1 MKAIGK
7 HAEMSQVVAGEVK
20 GREMFGH
27 AIAGFGQNLIFG
39 LWSSYMMVFYTD
51 IFGITAGAA
60 SIIMLLTRIWDGVN
74 DPMMGTIADHTR
86 TKWGRYRPWLLF
98 MAPVIVIFLVLNF
111 SSPDLSPTLKV
122 VYAAV
127 TYVMMSMAFTAV
139 DVPFWT
145 MPAAMSSDVQ
155 KRSKIISFS
164 RMSTTLATTVLGV
177 IAIPLVN
184 ALGNGDKAK
193 GYMMT
198 ALVVGLVGAAF
209 YLIGFANIREHVQP
223 VPNQK
228 ITLKSSVKA
237 ITQNKPLLLL
247 LCCGLLGN
255 IGTML
260 KQGMVIYYVKDC
272 VGSESLIP
280 IFSVLF
286 LPGMFVGLVIAPM
299 FTKKLD
305 SKTVFIGSRVF
316 GIIVDVVFFFAGFE
330 NVPLVMFLY
339 ALTSIPLGMS
349 SVVSAT
355 MLTNT
360 IEYAEWKFGNR
371 QEGLISSTQT
381 LTAKIGM
388 ALSAGVTGAVLE
400 IANYVPNQVTPQ
412 TQNMIHG
419 AFTLFC
425 AAIGVLAIIP
435 MLFNKFTDK
444 EHERIVKELEAH
456 KQQAEK

>member
-1 MKAIGK
+1 MRAFGK
-7 HAEMSQVVAGEVK
+7 NAEMSQVIAGEVK

-39 LWSSYMMVFYTD
+39 LWSNYMLVFYTD
-51 IFGITAGAA
+51 IFGIAAGTA
-60 SIIMLLTRIWDGVN
+60 SIIMLLTRVWDGIN
-74 DPMMGTIADHTR
+74 DPMMGSIADRTR

-122 VYAAV
+122 VYAGI

-139 DVPFWT
+139 DVPYWT
-145 MPAAMSSDVQ
+145 MPAAMSSDVK
-155 KRSKIISFS
+155 KRSRIISFS
-164 RMSTTLATTVLGV
+164 RMSTTLAATILGI
-177 IAIPLVN
+177 IAIPLIH
-184 ALGNGDKAK
+184 ALGQGDKQK

-198 ALVVGLVGAAF
+198 ALVVGLIGAGF
-209 YLIGFANIREHVQP
+209 YLIGFCCIREHVQP
-223 VPNQK
+223 ALNQK
-228 ITLKSSVKA
+228 ITFKSSVKA
-237 ITQNKPLLLL
+237 IIQNKPLLLL

-272 VGSESLIP
+272 VGSENLIP
-280 IFSVLF
+280 TFSLLF
-286 LPGMFVGLVIAPM
+286 LPGMIFGLIIAPV
-299 FTKKLD
+299 FAKRFD
-305 SKTVFIGSRVF
+305 SKSVFIGARVF
-316 GIIVDVVFFFAGFE
+316 GIIVDVIFFFAGFE
-330 NVPLVMFLY
+330 NIPLVMFLY
-339 ALTSIPLGMS
+339 ALTSIPLGIS

-388 ALSAGVTGAVLE
+388 ALSAGVIGAVLE
-400 IANYVPNQVTPQ
+400 IADYVPNHVTSE
-412 TQNMIHG
+412 TQMMMHG

-425 AAIGVLAIIP
+425 AFIGVLAIIP

-444 EHERIVKELEAH
+444 EHQRIMNELAERKSQ
-456 KQQAEK
+456 K

>member
-299 FTKKLD
+299 FTKKFD

-412 TQNMIHG
+412 AQNMIHG

-444 EHERIVKELEAH
+444 EHERIVKELEAR

>member
-1 MKAIGK
+1 MRAFGK
-7 HAEMSQVVAGEVK
+7 NAEMSQVIAGEVK

-39 LWSSYMMVFYTD
+39 LWSNYMLVFYTD
-51 IFGITAGAA
+51 IFGIAAGTA
-60 SIIMLLTRIWDGVN
+60 SIIMLLTRVWDGIN
-74 DPMMGTIADHTR
+74 DPMMGSIADRTR

-122 VYAAV
+122 VYAGI

-139 DVPFWT
+139 DVPYWT
-145 MPAAMSSDVQ
+145 MPAAMSSDVK
-155 KRSKIISFS
+155 KRSRIISFS
-164 RMSTTLATTVLGV
+164 RMSTTLAATILGI
-177 IAIPLVN
+177 IAIPLIH
-184 ALGNGDKAK
+184 ALGQGDKQK

-198 ALVVGLVGAAF
+198 ALVVGLIGAGF
-209 YLIGFANIREHVQP
+209 YLIGFFCIREHVQP
-223 VPNQK
+223 ALNQK
-228 ITLKSSVKA
+228 ITFKSSVKA
-237 ITQNKPLLLL
+237 IIQNKPLLLL

-272 VGSESLIP
+272 VGSENLIP
-280 IFSVLF
+280 TFSLLF
-286 LPGMFVGLVIAPM
+286 LPGMIFGLIIAPV
-299 FTKKLD
+299 FAKRFD
-305 SKTVFIGSRVF
+305 SKSVFIGARVF
-316 GIIVDVVFFFAGFE
+316 GIIVDVIFFFAGFE
-330 NVPLVMFLY
+330 NIPLVMFLY
-339 ALTSIPLGMS
+339 ALTSIPLGIS

-360 IEYAEWKFGNR
+360 IEYAEWRFGNR

-388 ALSAGVTGAVLE
+388 ALSAGVIGAVLE
-400 IANYVPNQVTPQ
+400 IADYVPNHVTSE
-412 TQNMIHG
+412 TQMMMHG

-425 AAIGVLAIIP
+425 AFIGVLAIIP

-444 EHERIVKELEAH
+444 EHQRIMNELAERKSQ
-456 KQQAEK
+456 K

>member
-1 MKAIGK
+1 MRAFGK
-7 HAEMSQVVAGEVK
+7 NAEMSQVIAGEVK

-39 LWSSYMMVFYTD
+39 LWSNCMLVFYTD
-51 IFGITAGAA
+51 IFGIAAGTA
-60 SIIMLLTRIWDGVN
+60 SIIMLLTRVWDGIN
-74 DPMMGTIADHTR
+74 DPMMGSIADRTR

-122 VYAAV
+122 VYAGI

-139 DVPFWT
+139 DVPYWT
-145 MPAAMSSDVQ
+145 MPAAMSSDVK
-155 KRSKIISFS
+155 KRSRIISFS
-164 RMSTTLATTVLGV
+164 RMSTTLAATILGI
-177 IAIPLVN
+177 IAIPLIH
-184 ALGNGDKAK
+184 ALGQGDKQK

-198 ALVVGLVGAAF
+198 ALVVGLIGAGF
-209 YLIGFANIREHVQP
+209 YLIGFFCIREHVQP
-223 VPNQK
+223 ALNQK
-228 ITLKSSVKA
+228 ITFKSSVKA
-237 ITQNKPLLLL
+237 IIQNKPLLLL
-247 LCCGLLGN
+247 LCWGLLGN

-272 VGSESLIP
+272 VGSENLIP
-280 IFSVLF
+280 TFSLLF
-286 LPGMFVGLVIAPM
+286 LPGMIFGLIIAPV
-299 FTKKLD
+299 FAKRFD
-305 SKTVFIGSRVF
+305 SKSVFIGARVF
-316 GIIVDVVFFFAGFE
+316 GIIVDVIFFFAGFE
-330 NVPLVMFLY
+330 NIPLVMFLY
-339 ALTSIPLGMS
+339 ALTSIPLGIS

-388 ALSAGVTGAVLE
+388 ALSAGVIGAVLE
-400 IANYVPNQVTPQ
+400 IADYVPNHVTSE
-412 TQNMIHG
+412 TQMMMHG

-425 AAIGVLAIIP
+425 AFIGVLAIIP

-444 EHERIVKELEAH
+444 EHQRIMNELAERKSQ
-456 KQQAEK
+456 K

>member
-1 MKAIGK
+1 MRAFGK
-7 HAEMSQVVAGEVK
+7 NAEMSQVIAGEVK

-39 LWSSYMMVFYTD
+39 LWSNYMLVFYTD
-51 IFGITAGAA
+51 IFGIAAGTA
-60 SIIMLLTRIWDGVN
+60 SIIMLLTRVWDGIN
-74 DPMMGTIADHTR
+74 DPMMGSIADRTR

-122 VYAAV
+122 VYAGI

-139 DVPFWT
+139 DVPYWT
-145 MPAAMSSDVQ
+145 MPAAMSSDVK
-155 KRSKIISFS
+155 KRSRIISFS
-164 RMSTTLATTVLGV
+164 RMSTTLAATILGI
-177 IAIPLVN
+177 IAIPLIH
-184 ALGNGDKAK
+184 ALGQGDKQK

-198 ALVVGLVGAAF
+198 ALVVGLIGAGF
-209 YLIGFANIREHVQP
+209 YLIGFVCIREHVQP
-223 VPNQK
+223 ALNQK
-228 ITLKSSVKA
+228 ITFKSSVKA
-237 ITQNKPLLLL
+237 IIQNKPLLLL

-272 VGSESLIP
+272 VGSENLIP
-280 IFSVLF
+280 TFSLLF
-286 LPGMFVGLVIAPM
+286 LPGMIFGLIIAPV
-299 FTKKLD
+299 FAKRFD
-305 SKTVFIGSRVF
+305 SKSVFIGARVF
-316 GIIVDVVFFFAGFE
+316 GIIVDVIFFFAGFE
-330 NVPLVMFLY
+330 NIPLVMFLY
-339 ALTSIPLGMS
+339 ALTSIPLGIS

-388 ALSAGVTGAVLE
+388 ALSAGVIGAVLE
-400 IANYVPNQVTPQ
+400 IADYVPNHVTSE
-412 TQNMIHG
+412 TQMMMHG

-425 AAIGVLAIIP
+425 AFIGVLAIIP

-444 EHERIVKELEAH
+444 EHQRIMNELAERKSQ
-456 KQQAEK
+456 K

>member
-98 MAPVIVIFLVLNF
+98 MAPVIVIFLVFNF

-299 FTKKLD
+299 FTKKFD

-444 EHERIVKELEAH
+444 EHERIVKELEAR